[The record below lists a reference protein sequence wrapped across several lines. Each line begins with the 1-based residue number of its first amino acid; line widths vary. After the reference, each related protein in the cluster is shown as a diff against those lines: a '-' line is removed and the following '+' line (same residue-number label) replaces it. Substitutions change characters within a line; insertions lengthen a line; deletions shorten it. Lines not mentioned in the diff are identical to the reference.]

1 MEFDEIA
8 KKLGMTEKEVIK
20 IYKRALQKLKAPNPE
35 NQKFWEYIRINTDN
49 KDRDGIISTE

>member
-8 KKLGMTEKEVIK
+8 KRLGMTEKEVIK
-20 IYKRALQKLKAPNPE
+20 IYKRALQKLKAPTPE
-35 NQKFWEYIRINTDN
+35 NQKFWEYVRINSDN